1 MITYLAHSLT
11 TSLEDI
17 VVYKYENNSLLLTES
32 LNFKD
37 LAAFVTDQSQ
47 FIFLLSSSDVSS
59 YSIDGDNENNPEAT
73 FVSGVEDSI
82 VEDVSD
88 ISVKTSATNGFVINK
103 ILLENLNKELSHIRS
118 NVFMYPEH
126 LLFHGTNDSV
136 TEGESHIIVSHPDG
150 TGTSIDKNYANEYL
164 SLLKENNNSFDP
176 DIFSLKA
183 SSDNIFGNIETKDIS
198 AFHKDFIINHKNY
211 LNLFQFKYSL
221 SSIIVKSSFT
231 KSQLVL
237 LSTCLVILFISPAL
251 IIKNIQSNTFLYKD
265 ATSSIFKSLSTKI
278 TRVVEPR
285 SQIDALLGKS
295 IESNKEIEIPNIDF
309 IYRLGGKFVSD
320 IQINFVTSTANIS
333 IVSMPSMQM
342 SLISNMGESF
352 GIEIIDQNTSEVN
365 GSISGSITI
374 KFPNA

>member
-1 MITYLAHSLT
+1 M
-11 TSLEDI
+11 
-17 VVYKYENNSLLLTES
+17 
-32 LNFKD
+32 
-37 LAAFVTDQSQ
+37 
-47 FIFLLSSSDVSS
+47 
-59 YSIDGDNENNPEAT
+59 
-73 FVSGVEDSI
+73 
-82 VEDVSD
+82 
-88 ISVKTSATNGFVINK
+88 
-103 ILLENLNKELSHIRS
+103 
-118 NVFMYPEH
+118 
-126 LLFHGTNDSV
+126 
-136 TEGESHIIVSHPDG
+136 
-150 TGTSIDKNYANEYL
+150 
-164 SLLKENNNSFDP
+164 
-176 DIFSLKA
+176 
-183 SSDNIFGNIETKDIS
+183 
-198 AFHKDFIINHKNY
+198 
-211 LNLFQFKYSL
+211 
-221 SSIIVKSSFT
+221 
-231 KSQLVL
+231 
-237 LSTCLVILFISPAL
+237 

>member
-1 MITYLAHSLT
+1 
-11 TSLEDI
+11 
-17 VVYKYENNSLLLTES
+17 
-32 LNFKD
+32 
-37 LAAFVTDQSQ
+37 
-47 FIFLLSSSDVSS
+47 
-59 YSIDGDNENNPEAT
+59 
-73 FVSGVEDSI
+73 
-82 VEDVSD
+82 
-88 ISVKTSATNGFVINK
+88 
-103 ILLENLNKELSHIRS
+103 
-118 NVFMYPEH
+118 
-126 LLFHGTNDSV
+126 
-136 TEGESHIIVSHPDG
+136 
-150 TGTSIDKNYANEYL
+150 
-164 SLLKENNNSFDP
+164 
-176 DIFSLKA
+176 
-183 SSDNIFGNIETKDIS
+183 
-198 AFHKDFIINHKNY
+198 
-211 LNLFQFKYSL
+211 
-221 SSIIVKSSFT
+221 
-231 KSQLVL
+231 

>member
-1 MITYLAHSLT
+1 
-11 TSLEDI
+11 
-17 VVYKYENNSLLLTES
+17 
-32 LNFKD
+32 
-37 LAAFVTDQSQ
+37 
-47 FIFLLSSSDVSS
+47 
-59 YSIDGDNENNPEAT
+59 
-73 FVSGVEDSI
+73 
-82 VEDVSD
+82 
-88 ISVKTSATNGFVINK
+88 
-103 ILLENLNKELSHIRS
+103 
-118 NVFMYPEH
+118 
-126 LLFHGTNDSV
+126 
-136 TEGESHIIVSHPDG
+136 
-150 TGTSIDKNYANEYL
+150 
-164 SLLKENNNSFDP
+164 
-176 DIFSLKA
+176 
-183 SSDNIFGNIETKDIS
+183 
-198 AFHKDFIINHKNY
+198 
-211 LNLFQFKYSL
+211 
-221 SSIIVKSSFT
+221 
-231 KSQLVL
+231 
-237 LSTCLVILFISPAL
+237 L

>member
-1 MITYLAHSLT
+1 M
-11 TSLEDI
+11 
-17 VVYKYENNSLLLTES
+17 
-32 LNFKD
+32 
-37 LAAFVTDQSQ
+37 
-47 FIFLLSSSDVSS
+47 
-59 YSIDGDNENNPEAT
+59 
-73 FVSGVEDSI
+73 
-82 VEDVSD
+82 
-88 ISVKTSATNGFVINK
+88 
-103 ILLENLNKELSHIRS
+103 
-118 NVFMYPEH
+118 
-126 LLFHGTNDSV
+126 
-136 TEGESHIIVSHPDG
+136 
-150 TGTSIDKNYANEYL
+150 
-164 SLLKENNNSFDP
+164 
-176 DIFSLKA
+176 
-183 SSDNIFGNIETKDIS
+183 
-198 AFHKDFIINHKNY
+198 
-211 LNLFQFKYSL
+211 
-221 SSIIVKSSFT
+221 
-231 KSQLVL
+231 
-237 LSTCLVILFISPAL
+237 

-295 IESNKEIEIPNIDF
+295 VESNKEIEIPNIDF